1 MRIRDGNNSDPDTD
15 PQQCSTTLNTFVKDD
30 VVCAHQRV
38 QREPGDTSGHVSG
51 LQEGHWQCVHKTTG
65 KIFSLYD

>member
-1 MRIRDGNNSDPDTD
+1 METIQIRIWIRNTVRY
-15 PQQCSTTLNTFVKDD
+15 TLNTFVKDD

>member
-1 MRIRDGNNSDPDTD
+1 METIQIRIRIRNTVRY
-15 PQQCSTTLNTFVKDD
+15 TLNTFVKDD

-38 QREPGDTSGHVSG
+38 QQEPGDTSGHVSCM
-51 LQEGHWQCVHKTTG
+51 QEGHWQCVHKTTG